1 MRAVSFVRPSLAAA
15 VLAFT
20 LPLAAHAQRSRAASP
35 APTTGFAF
43 EATPYVGYMIFG
55 DYLSGPLGSSVSNAP
70 APLIGAELGMKITP
84 NLSIVGNLATTS
96 SDIQAGIPII
106 GGISVAHSRLVMYD
120 AGLQLVMP
128 LTTAMGTQMTPFLQA
143 GAGAMRYDITQSVIN
158 TTATN
163 FAANVGAGV
172 DFAVGRGVGV
182 RVMAKDYIGKFDAQQ
197 ATYLDVGTNTTN
209 NFAFN
214 AGLRFSF

>member
-1 MRAVSFVRPSLAAA
+1 MRALSFVRPPLAAA
-15 VLAFT
+15 ALALT
-20 LPLAAHAQRSRAASP
+20 LPIAAQAQRSRAAAP

-70 APLIGAELGMKITP
+70 APLIGAELGMKLTP
-84 NLSIVGNLATTS
+84 NLSIVGNLATAS

-120 AGLQLVMP
+120 AGLQLALP

-143 GAGAMRYDITQSVIN
+143 GAGAMRYDISQSVIN

-197 ATYLDVGTNTTN
+197 ATYLDIGTNTTN

>member
-1 MRAVSFVRPSLAAA
+1 
-15 VLAFT
+15 
-20 LPLAAHAQRSRAASP
+20 
-35 APTTGFAF
+35 
-43 EATPYVGYMIFG
+43 
-55 DYLSGPLGSSVSNAP
+55 
-70 APLIGAELGMKITP
+70 MKLTP
-84 NLSIVGNLATTS
+84 NLSIVGNLATAS

-120 AGLQLVMP
+120 AGLQLALP

-143 GAGAMRYDITQSVIN
+143 GAGAMRYDISQSVIN

-197 ATYLDVGTNTTN
+197 ATYLDIGTNTTN